1 MKMGK
6 YSCDDLICGQPAS
19 LCTLRAM
26 IRSYPFMPA
35 AILASICL
43 AAPALVVGQENA
55 LTQIKEQELQDVR
68 KQISD
73 LKKSMDRRASERD
86 RISGQLQESEGE
98 IAEKRNTLRDLERQ
112 QAFSEKKKR
121 ELDDEL
127 TAKAADLG
135 NETDQLAAQVQAA
148 YTSGEQERIKLM
160 LNQHDPATLG
170 RLLTYYRYMSEFRG
184 DNINAVNNAIDEL
197 TNLRKEAAEEE
208 NRIAG
213 LARAHVAELA
223 RLTEAQ
229 NERETLLTSLRTK
242 IANDGSEIE
251 RLAAQEED
259 LTRLIAELASILS
272 DYPITSEEQF
282 SKFKGRLTWPIR
294 GTLIRDFGQPRADG
308 RLKWN
313 GVVLAAPRGQEVRSI
328 YHGRVIFADW
338 LSGMGLLVIVDHGE
352 SYMSLYGYNEA
363 TLKTAGDWVAPGDVI
378 ATVGDSGGQANS
390 GLYFEIRR
398 GSTPQNP
405 RTWVSRQPNRP

>member
-1 MKMGK
+1 MIWMINRTDPSLLAVVLG
-6 YSCDDLICGQPAS
+6 SLLLAAS
-19 LCTLRAM
+19 L
-26 IRSYPFMPA
+26 PA
-35 AILASICL
+35 A
-43 AAPALVVGQENA
+43 GQENA
-55 LTQIKEQELQDVR
+55 LTQIKEQELQEVR
-68 KQISD
+68 KQISN
-73 LKKSMDRRASERD
+73 LKKNMDRRASERD
-86 RISGQLQESEGE
+86 QISGQLQESEGL
-98 IAEKRNTLRDLERQ
+98 IAEKRSTLRDLERQ

-121 ELDDEL
+121 ELDAEL
-127 TAKAADLG
+127 AAKQADLG
-135 NETDQLAAQVQAA
+135 NETDQLAAQVKAA
-148 YTSGEQERIKLM
+148 YTSGEQERIKLL

-170 RLLTYYRYMSEFRG
+170 RLLVYYRYMSEFRG
-184 DNINAVNNAIDEL
+184 ENINAVNHAIDDL
-197 TNLRKEAAEEE
+197 TTLRKEAAEEE
-208 NRIAG
+208 NRISG

-229 NERETLLTSLRTK
+229 DERETLLTSLRTK
-242 IANDGSEIE
+242 IANDGTEIE

-282 SKFKGRLTWPIR
+282 SKFKGRLTWPIN

-308 RLKWN
+308 QLKWN

-328 YHGRVIFADW
+328 YHGRVVFADW

-352 SYMSLYGYNEA
+352 NYLSLYGYNEA

-405 RTWVSRQPNRP
+405 RAWVSRQPNRP